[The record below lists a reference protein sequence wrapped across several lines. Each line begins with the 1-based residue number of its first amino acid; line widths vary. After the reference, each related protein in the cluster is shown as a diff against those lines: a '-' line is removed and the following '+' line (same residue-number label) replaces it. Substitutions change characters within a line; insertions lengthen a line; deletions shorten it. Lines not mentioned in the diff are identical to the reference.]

1 MPNQQKTPLD
11 NPLDNRRRRALF
23 RSQHRGMKE
32 TDVLLGRYA
41 EHHLAT
47 MSDDLLGR
55 FEVLLEENDND
66 LFSWIMGREVI
77 PDDADG
83 ALIKLIQIFNK
94 SL

>member
-1 MPNQQKTPLD
+1 MPDHRNNQ
-11 NPLDNRRRRALF
+11 LDNRRRRALF

-47 MSDDLLGR
+47 MSDDVLDR
-55 FEVLLEENDND
+55 FEVLLEESDND
-66 LFSWIMGREVI
+66 LLAWIMGRDPV

-83 ALIKLIQIFNK
+83 ELIELIQNFNK
-94 SL
+94 NI

>member
-1 MPNQQKTPLD
+1 MTEQNQT
-11 NPLDNRRRRALF
+11 PLDNRRRRALF

-41 EHHLAT
+41 EAHLAA
-47 MSDDLLGR
+47 MSDDVLDR

-66 LFSWIMGREVI
+66 LLAWIMGREPI

-83 ALIKLIQIFNK
+83 DLIHLIKSFNDK
-94 SL
+94 S